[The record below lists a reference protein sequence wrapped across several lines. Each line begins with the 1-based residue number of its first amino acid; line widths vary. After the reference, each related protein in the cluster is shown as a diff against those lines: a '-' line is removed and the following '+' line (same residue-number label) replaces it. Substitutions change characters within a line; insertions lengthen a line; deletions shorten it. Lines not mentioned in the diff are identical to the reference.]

1 VYIENIKRN
10 GRGRLKAFF
19 MVGAFVYGLGYLR
32 LYPTPL
38 SQHSQR
44 VAELPAKTIPFRYP
58 HLAEFYPLSDREVL
72 VLLRP
77 AGPQAFRVREATSVF
92 DRLVYRIDLKT
103 GKAARYLG
111 LEKAISDWPWYGY
124 QLSPDRRFLL
134 CAPTTWKHPGRIVDL
149 STAKVVRHVSLPP
162 SVGGAWFPDSRSVA
176 SFAYDRKAEARCK
189 VVRFGLTDRDPTEAY
204 EIRFPSGS
212 ESLRVN
218 TAAPNFVRPD
228 GTFVC
233 LSSFQDS
240 SAHPWHQTMQIQELR
255 PRENHWVVQPMRWFD
270 PPSQMIF
277 NEVVRLNPA
286 GTRLLWQAVEQTTMT
301 RKTWM
306 LFTANLDG
314 TNQRRIGTMPVIGE
328 RDPAKAAPSDGP
340 DDDLPPE
347 PAFGA
352 EWMPDG
358 KTICF
363 VANGVFYLAEDR

>member
-1 VYIENIKRN
+1 MK
-10 GRGRLKAFF
+10 GRRWGWLKSLL
-19 MVGAFVYGLGYLR
+19 VGGALLYGLGYLR
-32 LYPTPL
+32 LNPPPL

-58 HLAEFYPLSDREVL
+58 HLAEFYPLSDREIL

-77 AGPQAFRVREATSVF
+77 SGAQAFRVREEMSVF

-103 GKAARYLG
+103 GKAVRDPR
-111 LEKAISDWPWYGY
+111 LEKAISDWPWYDY

-134 CAPTTWKHPGRIVDL
+134 CVPITWKHPGRIVDL
-149 STAKVVRHVSLPP
+149 RTAKVIRNVSLPP
-162 SVGGAWFPDSRSVA
+162 SVGGVWFPDSRSVA

-204 EIRFPSGS
+204 EVRLPAGSGG
-212 ESLRVN
+212 LRVI
-218 TAAPNFVRPD
+218 TAAPSFVRPD

-240 SAHPWHQTMQIQELR
+240 SAHPWHQTMQVQELR
-255 PRENHWVVQPMRWFD
+255 PKANHWVAQPMRWFD

-277 NEVVRLNPA
+277 NEVVRFNPA
-286 GTRLLWQAVEQTTMT
+286 GTRILWQAVEQTTMT

-314 TNQRRIGTMPVIGE
+314 SDQHRIGTMPVIGE
-328 RDPAKAAPSDGP
+328 RDPSIAPLIDGP
-340 DDDLPPE
+340 DDDMPPE
-347 PAFGA
+347 PTFGA

-363 VANGVFYLAEDR
+363 VANGAFYLTEDR